1 MLQGLFLSA
10 NLVIAICY
18 FSIAFLLFQQFR
30 HGQKC
35 SVANPLVLATAAI
48 FFSCALGHTIHLLS
62 SLFIPIRH
70 SSTIVLSLQ
79 VGVDVLTAGAAIV
92 FFALK
97 QHYASLTEGP
107 LRLAQTQ
114 SQLATAN
121 AELAEMN
128 SNLESLIDDRTHAL
142 QQANAQLA
150 NEIVERKRI
159 EEALRLSEEQY
170 RRIVETSAEGIWV
183 INEANQTT
191 FVNQRLPDMLGYTYE
206 EMLGKSIYEFV
217 DEAGKL
223 TIKAN
228 LEQRRQGIKDKHDFK
243 FQHKN
248 GHGLW
253 AIVSAVPSFDQ
264 QGNYA
269 GTLKMLTD
277 INERKHIEN
286 VLKQRESHYR
296 LLLNTI
302 KEVVFQT
309 DATGIWTFLNP
320 AWSEITGFSIE
331 ESLGTHFLNYIHP
344 DDHQRS
350 LESFRP
356 LIAGEKEACRYEVR
370 YLSKEGGYRWI
381 EVHAR
386 PTLDEA
392 GRVLG
397 TTGTLN
403 DISDRRWAEAA
414 LKLRNQAISA
424 SSNGIV
430 IIDATLPDMPIIYVN
445 PAFEDIT
452 GYTMA
457 EVVGRNC
464 RLLQGEDT
472 DQACLEDLRT
482 AIREGKDRSVILRN
496 YRKDGTQFWN
506 QLSISP
512 IHDASG
518 ELTHFVGIQTD
529 ITQHKQAEQEM
540 QKSEAS
546 IRELY
551 EVTAAQ
557 NLSFEQRLNN
567 LLEMGCR
574 RFDLDIGALA
584 RVEDGCYTILAVK
597 ISDDSIA
604 PGNSYILEQTFCN
617 EVLNQPEPFCVEH
630 ASDSTWSNH
639 PGHTGF
645 GIESYIGTR
654 VYAGSTIYGTLCFFS
669 RQPSPTPFKAVD
681 RELLRLMA
689 QWIGGEID
697 RQQTVSALEAARQ
710 AAETANRAKSNF
722 LATMSHEIRTPMNA
736 VIGMTGLLLDT
747 KLTAQQRDFIEVIR
761 SSGDAL
767 LTIINDI
774 LDFSK
779 IESGKLDLEE
789 QPFDVRTAIEGV
801 MDLLAPKAIEKG
813 LELAYL
819 IDPSTPKVILG
830 DSTRLRQVLVNLVS
844 NAIKFTQSGEVFV
857 SVTARELV
865 RNEPGRSDGQSNA
878 TTPPLPTYAIRF
890 AVQDTGI
897 GIPSD
902 LLDRLFHPFSQVD
915 SSINRQY
922 GGTGLGL
929 VICQRLSEM
938 MGGRTWVES
947 EVGQGSTFYFSI
959 VAPAGQPPQLNG
971 AGMLSQ
977 LSGRRLLVVDDNA
990 TNRRILDLQG
1000 QSWGMVVRAATSGAE
1015 ALNWVEAGENFDIAI
1030 LDLQMPQMDGLTL
1043 ASKLKNHPNTKALP
1057 LVMLTSMGKPEQVD
1071 QTQQPSFT
1079 AFLNKPIKQSQL
1091 HDTLLQILGEQ
1102 PVKVGRT
1109 VPVRQQIDSQLA
1121 HHHPLRILLAEDNV
1135 VNQKVALQLLQR
1147 MGYRADIAGNGLE
1160 VLEALRR
1167 QPYDVVLMDVQM
1179 PQMDGLTATQQIHQ
1193 TWAEKR
1199 PYIIA
1204 MTANAMQGDRQL
1216 CIDAGMNDYVSKP
1229 IRIEE
1234 LQQALSRCQ
1243 PVRLRSHSTIQSL
1256 TPMVPNV
1263 LPTYP
1268 LQLSSDKTVIDR
1280 KALQTIL
1287 DMVAGDNSQLLADLI
1302 GSYLDDAPRLL
1313 QEMQHALAKQNVVEV
1328 QHSAHTLKSAS
1339 ATLGAT
1345 HLAELCRKLEMTQVS
1360 EPIEVWAEQVATVQ
1374 AEYAKVETAL
1384 QQELKQPL
1392 R

>member
-18 FSIAFLLFQQFR
+18 FSIAFLLFQQLR
-30 HGQKC
+30 QQQKYP
-35 SVANPLVLATAAI
+35 VANPLVLATAGI
-48 FFSCALGHTIHLLS
+48 FFSCALGHTTHLLAT
-62 SLFIPIRH
+62 LFTPTH
-70 SSTIVLSLQ
+70 TSSTIVLGLQ
-79 VGVDVLTAGAAIV
+79 VGVDLLTAGVAII

-97 QHYASLTEGP
+97 QHYSALTEGP
-107 LRLAQTQ
+107 LQLAQTQ
-114 SQLATAN
+114 TQLATAN
-121 AELAEMN
+121 AELAQMN
-128 SNLESLIDDRTHAL
+128 SNLEALINDRTRAL

-150 NEIVERKRI
+150 TEISERKRI

-170 RRIVETSAEGIWV
+170 RHIVETSAEGIWV
-183 INEANQTT
+183 INQEDQTV
-191 FVNQRLPDMLGYTYE
+191 FVNQRLPAMLGYTYE
-206 EMLGKSIYEFV
+206 EMIGKSVYHFV
-217 DEAGKL
+217 DEAGKQS
-223 TIKAN
+223 IKTN
-228 LEQRRQGIKDKHDFK
+228 LELRRQGIKSQYDFK

-248 GHGLW
+248 GQDLW
-253 AIVSAVPSFDQ
+253 TIISAVPLFDQ

-269 GTLKMLTD
+269 GALKMLTD
-277 INERKHIEN
+277 ITERKRIEN
-286 VLKQRESHYR
+286 TLQQRESHYR

-309 DATGIWTFLNP
+309 DVTGIWTFLNP
-320 AWSEITGFSIE
+320 AWTEITGFSIA
-331 ESLGTHFLNYIHP
+331 ESLGTHFLDYVHP
-344 DDHQRS
+344 DDYQRT
-350 LESFRP
+350 LELFRP
-356 LIAGEKEACRYEVR
+356 LIEGETEACRYEMR
-370 YLSKEGGYRWI
+370 YLSKEGGFRWL

-386 PTLDEA
+386 LTLDEA
-392 GRVLG
+392 GHVLG

-445 PAFEDIT
+445 PAFEAIT
-452 GYTMA
+452 GYIMA

-464 RLLQGEDT
+464 RLLQGKDT
-472 DQACLEDLRT
+472 HQPCLKELRT
-482 AIREGKDRSVILRN
+482 AIREGRDATVILRN

-512 IHDASG
+512 IHDTSG

-557 NLSFEQRLNN
+557 NLSFEQRLDN
-567 LLEMGCR
+567 LLAMGCR
-574 RFDLDIGALA
+574 RFNLDMAALTQ
-584 RVEDGCYTILAVK
+584 VKDGCYTILAVQP
-597 ISDDSIA
+597 SDGAIA
-604 PGNSYILEQTFCN
+604 PGNSYNLEQTFCY
-617 EVLNQPEPFCVEH
+617 EVLNQSEPFCVES
-630 ASDSTWSNH
+630 ASRSAWSTH
-639 PGHTGF
+639 PGHTIF
-645 GIESYIGTR
+645 GIESYIGTQ
-654 VYAGSTIYGTLCFFS
+654 VYAGSTVYGTLCFFS
-669 RQPSPTPFKAVD
+669 CQDSPKPFKAVD

-689 QWIGGEID
+689 QWVGGEID
-697 RQQTVSALEAARQ
+697 RQQTVSALDAARQ

-801 MDLLAPKAIEKG
+801 MDLLAPKALEKG

-819 IDPSTPKVILG
+819 IDPSTPKIILG

-844 NAIKFTQSGEVFV
+844 NAIKFTEAGEVFV

-865 RNEPGRSDGQSNA
+865 RGESGNA
-878 TTPPLPTYAIRF
+878 ATPTSPTYAIRF

-897 GIPSD
+897 GIPSN

-959 VAPAGQPPQLNG
+959 VARAGQPSQPNST
-971 AGMLSQ
+971 GMPSR

-990 TNRRILDLQG
+990 TNRRILDMQG
-1000 QSWGMVVRAATSGAE
+1000 QSWGMVVRTATSGAE

-1043 ASKLKNHPNTKALP
+1043 AAKLKDHPNTKALP

-1071 QTQQPSFT
+1071 DTKQPNFT

-1109 VPVRQQIDSQLA
+1109 TPSRQQINAQLA
-1121 HHHPLRILLAEDNV
+1121 QYHPLRILLAEDNV

-1160 VLEALRR
+1160 VLEALQR

-1179 PQMDGLTATQQIHQ
+1179 PQMDGLTATQKIHQ
-1193 TWAEKR
+1193 TWAEAKR

-1234 LQQALSRCQ
+1234 LQQALSKCQ
-1243 PVRLRSHSTIQSL
+1243 PVSLRSHPTIESLPST
-1256 TPMVPNV
+1256 PPNA
-1263 LPTYP
+1263 PIYP
-1268 LQLSSDKTVIDR
+1268 LQLTVDEAVIDR

-1287 DMVAGDNSQLLADLI
+1287 DMIAGDNSQLLADLI
-1302 GSYLDDAPRLL
+1302 NSYLDDAPKLL
-1313 QEMQHALAKQNVVEV
+1313 QNMQNALAKQNVVEM

-1339 ATLGAT
+1339 ATLGAM
-1345 HLAELCRKLEMTQVS
+1345 HLAELCRKLETTQLS
-1360 EPIEVWAEQVATVQ
+1360 EPIEVWAEQVANVQ
-1374 AEYAKVETAL
+1374 AEYAKVETSL
-1384 QQELKQPL
+1384 QQELKQTL
-1392 R
+1392 RSVKQP